1 MWLGG
6 YAVVNR
12 MTLVLGEHHIGN
24 QTFLHP
30 NHNGLYTDYE
40 NFVSK
45 KS

>member
-12 MTLVLGEHHIGN
+12 MTSVLGEHHIGN
-24 QTFLHP
+24 QTFLQP
-30 NHNGLYTDYE
+30 IHNELYRDYE
-40 NFVSK
+40 HFVSK